1 MPEIKMVHN
10 DSINDGTKQAT
21 TNPEILNDIR
31 DKLIETFHLVSSN
44 SKTQPTEAY
53 IKAIALKLY
62 KYVEEFKDFNWDNL
76 HVRIIDDNSPNAC
89 FLSGNQFGLTESYIC
104 FTKGLFKTCKSE
116 DELAYIIGHEMA
128 HAVLK
133 KQGKEGNDKIEEGV
147 ADSLSIRSLISQ
159 GYDPRAALEFRNK
172 MPSDISIPD
181 IIDVHPLNK
190 TRISVI
196 EGVIMKYGHGLP
208 KDPMYSPLSLQTKQ
222 IEDCQFVS
230 HLNSTFS
237 DQNYLNST
245 PLQKLQ
251 ILLDVINR
259 EAVNSYEEYQ
269 SCSVLS
275 DASRFLTAVT
285 HLAFETPVDKKND
298 SFYLSPTHQDIF
310 KKEFLNILNQATDN
324 EKQKI
329 FNSLYQYLTDTLH
342 VTSHNEQKQN
352 DIINLCRLM
361 TAQTLRVLGNQVDF
375 SKIPELS
382 GLVKSLKDLILPQN
396 STQKQSVLSK
406 LWHIFKKNSP
416 AKNLTVQTDEEKEKT
431 DALLRCVYQNV
442 YTIRKILYTLN
453 TQQAQDF
460 FENENKR
467 DIFTGLYTKNPLP
480 VQVMLEKLIKERVG
494 LSIVPNQPHP
504 LAHLLARAEEEWV
517 KRTQEIKKIKDKDR
531 HAKIPNELLYRE
543 SIADILALYGIFEPR
558 STLFES
564 VLSTLYLRNDLD
576 KAMEKEYSDYYLP
589 FGVQI
594 GLWHNQQNIQDKGNH
609 LTHQAGVR
617 VLDDI
622 IEVYQYNQHT
632 GQITNIS
639 VIKKDIF
646 FKNSLQKNQEEK
658 YKAFD
663 LLGRIFEMQPKAE
676 IKENQ
681 RKSLIFDIRKRIH
694 RIQNL
699 NETDV
704 LRDAASVL
712 AEMDFLFNVAFN
724 RTSYMHHINTYDT
737 QIKNQ
742 LLSVQT
748 PQIQEQLYQR
758 YFEIVG
764 IVLQDER
771 AVQILKES
779 PFLNLSFNYG
789 NDLCGPAVYNTDKYI
804 QFCTEHKLLDVLKI
818 KALNCRTL
826 SEKMPEFFEKIFQYD
841 TPIDATTL
849 KKAYSSVIY
858 NYTKDL
864 NYDAKRNNWCGV
876 LKRYFN
882 NPETPLTI
890 PYSLC
895 EDLIKNNSYKSNEA
909 FLYQRLFQNAI
920 KPENY
925 PEKLF
930 QKVFLFIALSQSI
943 GVHQVQNLTEKDF
956 EPLTNVIIQ
965 DLFAVP
971 KMDERINLLNDLRT
985 FGERTSPIISSLID
999 KILDSEDFWNVQL
1012 QDAIDAYCLFIY
1024 RNMFNS
1030 DLKTQ
1035 RAVLQKLLK
1044 KIEKEPLIEREKYY
1058 SQLLSGRNDI
1068 IFSDLKEQIVQKWSK
1083 TVLDL
1088 IGEDTG
1094 EPDYLEKVQ
1103 PYVDRLK
1110 TEETGKELFSYKKDV
1125 RYASLS
1131 GETYRAVAIQ
1141 LQNDLVAQEE
1151 LVRRL
1156 NPLKQY
1162 DLSNSNKNQGVGI
1175 LADLIVVLTR
1185 DKETS
1190 EASIRFLLNPA
1201 SNETA
1206 ESLKDSIEKRHT
1218 MINLSNGYVKVSSEM
1233 LIEYH
1238 SLFWKSSLETRAL
1251 IMKEFLKSVVPD
1263 FYKNIDENNQ
1273 RRRVKDNKKQQEYLF
1288 DFVMKQLFPP
1298 EEDIPNRDVLL
1309 EGLRSYIHQHP
1320 TYEAEF
1326 LLATFLTARRKTGEN
1341 DDAFEL
1347 GKTARLFFENKGP
1360 AEVKVGQFLASRS
1373 DLPVDFTDEMKK
1385 LTNQAAIPS
1394 RTEIYD
1400 LLRTYHPEILERL
1413 RQNKQKLGR
1422 VLAAGSHFIT
1432 IDLGDEILSLGK
1444 ERSGQKASQGF
1455 ERMIDT
1461 FEDLKQKGISPE
1473 NVAVLS
1479 DCAKQAADMNMIETS
1494 ADAGYQQFRLSRE
1507 LYDPV
1512 TITVD
1517 GYTVHFKTMGWLGYS
1532 TKHCSE
1538 GNGQWL
1544 QSYKL
1549 MEKAQGIDF
1558 VDMPTDTPEQKSL
1571 KQATAKA
1578 NFILNL
1584 GCILKGGV
1592 FDDDRHG
1599 AQLKVLNH
1607 PKNPQHIYISL
1618 FDTGSCSLQEPL
1630 PAERELFGYL
1640 LFKTVQQSL
1649 FGKNHLDNDDF
1660 TAKFTQNF
1668 SDCMVQ
1674 IRKEN
1679 NDNTPLYLAK
1689 VQRALGA
1696 LSHFTNDIP
1705 ENERLSVLLT
1715 ALKTMPIHPDIINGM
1730 YRSASVFEKNMLDI
1744 LFRQL
1749 GIGENGQQD
1758 VAVDKKTSEI
1768 LTDLFAFNPIEPKL
1782 SSTIQAYGHQ
1792 RLGLTEKEQEEC
1804 GNMVMNIVKHISEMS
1819 DKKNISQI
1827 MNSLPNNK
1835 QTAYIYE
1842 MLFALG
1848 QAISK
1853 EKLSADKL
1861 TYILHELG
1869 HKKISKPFINGISS
1883 HLGMV
1888 ERMALKM
1895 VISSDGTIK
1904 PEGLKL
1910 IERTGAFKS
1919 LSEKIT
1925 QVATYFA
1932 PRIQAQPITVQI
1944 NPNGLPPLTQ
1954 PKPMTDITHIVVNG
1968 SDDFLRYTRQAVQ
1981 KKVSVISPKADGA
1994 SLG

>member
-1 MPEIKMVHN
+1 MPHN
-10 DSINDGTKQAT
+10 DLTNDAVKQAI
-21 TNPEILNDIR
+21 TNPEVLDDIR
-31 DKLIETFHLVSSN
+31 DKLIETFRLVSSD

-62 KYVEEFKDFNWDNL
+62 EHTEEFKDFNWNNL

-89 FLSGNQFGLTESYIC
+89 FLSGDQFGLTESYIY
-104 FTKGLFKTCKSE
+104 FTKGLFNTCKSE
-116 DELAYIIGHEMA
+116 DELAYVIGHEMA

-133 KQGKEGNDKIEEGV
+133 KQGKEGNDKIEEGA

-159 GYDPRAALEFRNK
+159 GYDPRAALEFLNK
-172 MPSDISIPD
+172 MPSDISIPG

-196 EGVIMKYGHGLP
+196 EGLIMKYGHGLP
-208 KDPMYSPLSLQTKQ
+208 KDPIYSPLRSQTKQ
-222 IEDCQFVS
+222 IKDCQFVS
-230 HLNSTFS
+230 CLNSTFS
-237 DQNYLNST
+237 DHNYLNST
-245 PLQKLQ
+245 PLQKLRV
-251 ILLDVINR
+251 LLNVVNQ

-275 DASRFLTAVT
+275 DNSRFLTAVT
-285 HLAFETPVDKKND
+285 HLAFETPADKKND
-298 SFYLSPTHQDIF
+298 SFYLSPTHQNIF
-310 KKEFLNILNQATDN
+310 KKEFLNILNQATDS

-361 TAQTLRVLGNQVDF
+361 TAQTLCVLGNQVDF

-382 GLVKSLKDLILPQN
+382 GLVKNLKDLILPQN
-396 STQKQSVLSK
+396 STQKQSVLPK
-406 LWHIFKKNSP
+406 LWHIFKKNAP

-453 TQQAQDF
+453 TQQARDF

-480 VQVMLEKLIKERVG
+480 IQVMLEKLIKERVG

-576 KAMEKEYSDYYLP
+576 KAIEKRYSDYYLP
-589 FGVQI
+589 FGVQTE
-594 GLWHNQQNIQDKGNH
+594 LWCNQQNIQDKGNH
-609 LTHQAGVR
+609 LTHQTGVR

-639 VIKKDIF
+639 IF
-646 FKNSLQKNQEEK
+646 FQDFFQKNQEGK

-663 LLGRIFEMQPKAE
+663 LLERIFQIQPKAE

-724 RTSYMHHINTYDT
+724 RTSYMHHIDTYDT

-789 NDLCGPAVYNTDKYI
+789 NDLCGPAFYNTDKYI

-818 KALNCRTL
+818 KALNCWNL
-826 SEKMPEFFEKIFQYD
+826 SEKMPEFFEKIFQYE
-841 TPIDATTL
+841 TPTDATTL
-849 KKAYSSVIY
+849 RKAYESVMY
-858 NYTKDL
+858 NYAEELTL
-864 NYDAKRNNWCGV
+864 NSKKNNWCGV
-876 LKRYFN
+876 LTRYFN

-895 EDLIKNNSYKSNEA
+895 EDLIKNDLYKPHEE

-925 PEKLF
+925 PE
-930 QKVFLFIALSQSI
+930 ILSIKCFMLIDLSRNTGI
-943 GVHQVQNLTEKDF
+943 HLAQNLTEKDF
-956 EPLTNVIIQ
+956 EPLTNAIIQ

-971 KMDERINLLNDLRT
+971 KMDDRISRLNDLR
-985 FGERTSPIISSLID
+985 FLGERTSPIVCSLID
-999 KILDSEDFWNVQL
+999 NILDSEEFWNVPL

-1024 RNMFNS
+1024 ENMFNR

-1035 RAVLQKLLK
+1035 RVVLQELLK

-1110 TEETGKELFSYKKDV
+1110 TEETGKKQFSYKRDV

-1141 LQNDLVAQEE
+1141 LQNDLVAQED
-1151 LVRRL
+1151 LARQL

-1162 DLSNSNKNQGVGI
+1162 DLSNSAKNQDIGI
-1175 LADLIVVLTR
+1175 LADLIVVLTG

-1201 SNETA
+1201 SNETT

-1233 LIEYH
+1233 LMEYH

-1273 RRRVKDNKKQQEYLF
+1273 RRLVKDNKKQQEYLF

-1341 DDAFEL
+1341 DDVFEL

-1394 RTEIYD
+1394 RTEIYN

-1444 ERSGQKASQGF
+1444 ERSGQKATQGF

-1479 DCAKQAADMNMIETS
+1479 DCAKQAADMNVIETS

-1517 GYTVHFKTMGWLGYS
+1517 GYTVHFKTMEWLGYS

-1549 MEKAQGIDF
+1549 MEKARGTDF
-1558 VDMPTDTPEQKSL
+1558 VDMPTDTPEQQSL

-1584 GCILKGGV
+1584 GCILKGSV

-1607 PKNPQHIYISL
+1607 PKNPQHIYVSL

-1640 LFKTVQQSL
+1640 LFKTIQQTL
-1649 FGKNHLDNDDF
+1649 FGKNHLENDDF

-1679 NDNTPLYLAK
+1679 NDKTPLYLAK
-1689 VQRALGA
+1689 LQRALGA

-1715 ALKTMPIHPDIINGM
+1715 TLKTMPIHPDIIRGM
-1730 YRSASVFEKNMLDI
+1730 YGSASVVEKNMLDI

-1749 GIGENGQQD
+1749 GVGEKGQQET
-1758 VAVDKKTSEI
+1758 AVNRTTSEI

-1792 RLGLTEKEQEEC
+1792 TLGLTPDEQKEC
-1804 GNMVMNIVKHISEMS
+1804 GNMIMNIVKHISAMS
-1819 DKKNISQI
+1819 GKKNIMQI
-1827 MNSLPNNK
+1827 MNSFPNNK

-1842 MLFALG
+1842 MLSALG

-1861 TYILHELG
+1861 TYILYELG
-1869 HKKISKPFINGISS
+1869 HKKISKPFIKGISS
-1883 HLGMV
+1883 HLGM
-1888 ERMALKM
+1888 MKKIALNR

-1925 QVATYFA
+1925 QAATYFA
-1932 PRIQAQPITVQI
+1932 PRIQEQPITVQV

-1981 KKVSVISPKADGA
+1981 KKVPVISPKADGA